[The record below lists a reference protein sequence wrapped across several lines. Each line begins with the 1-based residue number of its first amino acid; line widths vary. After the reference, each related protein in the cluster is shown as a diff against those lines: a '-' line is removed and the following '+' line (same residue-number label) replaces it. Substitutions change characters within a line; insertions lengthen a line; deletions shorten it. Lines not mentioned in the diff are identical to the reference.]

1 VKEVFIKYDSDKQGG
16 KLIENKVTTIKLVE
30 KEGVTKEN
38 LLEIMKS
45 LMEDECIIGKVPNLQ
60 PHEIPTLFDAWDIT
74 EEKKC

>member
-1 VKEVFIKYDSDKQGG
+1 MKEVFIKYDSDKQGG